1 MISQE
6 VGDGDPVR
14 IRKKR
19 NGKARDETKYYI
31 KNGIGGKI
39 KRKDRINNKREE
51 KEEILFTNIA
61 SWPASY

>member
-31 KNGIGGKI
+31 KLSIGEKI
-39 KRKDRINNKREE
+39 KRKNRMKN
-51 KEEILFTNIA
+51 
-61 SWPASY
+61 